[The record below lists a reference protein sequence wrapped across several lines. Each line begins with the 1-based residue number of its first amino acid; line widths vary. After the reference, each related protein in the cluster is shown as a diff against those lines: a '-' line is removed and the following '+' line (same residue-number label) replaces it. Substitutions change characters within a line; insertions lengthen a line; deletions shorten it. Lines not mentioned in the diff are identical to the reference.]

1 MKTGRKIAMNNE
13 RKRVPLLLWPF
24 YALWRLVVWIL
35 EITGRTLAFILSLV
49 FVFVGVLL
57 TMTVVGAIIGIP
69 LAIIGVMLFVA
80 ALS

>member
-1 MKTGRKIAMNNE
+1 MNNE
-13 RKRVPLLLWPF
+13 RKRVPLLLCPF

-57 TMTVVGAIIGIP
+57 TMTVVGAIVGIP
-69 LAIIGVMLFVA
+69 LAIIGVMLFIA